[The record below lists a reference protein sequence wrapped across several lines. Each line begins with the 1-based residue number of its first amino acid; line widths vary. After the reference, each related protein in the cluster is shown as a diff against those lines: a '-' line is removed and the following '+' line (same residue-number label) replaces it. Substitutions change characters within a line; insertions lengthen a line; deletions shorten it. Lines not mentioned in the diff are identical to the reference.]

1 MCEVKLTVPD
11 PSLVALVG
19 PSGGGKSTF
28 AGRHFPRSAILSSDE
43 LRALIAGDANDQSAS
58 AEAFKVLALLVD
70 GRLRRQLLTVVDATN
85 LRRDSRRRWL
95 RMARRQ
101 GVPAIAICFD
111 FAASTY
117 LELNDQRQGRRVAEM
132 VVRAQVE
139 RLSLTRD
146 DLVAEGWDAL
156 HVLTSPEEAA
166 AAEVELVRRADGGVT
181 PRR

>member
-28 AGRHFPRSAILSSDE
+28 AGRHFPRPAILSSDE
-43 LRALIAGDANDQSAS
+43 LRAVIAGDANDQSAS

-95 RMARRQ
+95 RMARRY
-101 GVPAIAICFD
+101 GLAAIAICFD
-111 FAASTY
+111 FPVSVY
-117 LELNDQRQGRRVAEM
+117 VELNDRRQGRRVEEDI
-132 VVRAQVE
+132 VRAQVE

-146 DLVAEGWDAL
+146 DLVAEGWDEL
-156 HVLTSPEEAA
+156 FVLKSPAEAA
-166 AAEVELVRRADGGVT
+166 RTEVELVRFPA
-181 PRR
+181 